1 MIIKE
6 KEQDLIS
13 AKETMESL
21 KPDDFAVV
29 ANTIAVLAQRQTY
42 LDSKKKQAPEE
53 RPSVAS

>member
-1 MIIKE
+1 MLTKE
-6 KEQDLIS
+6 KQQDLIS

-42 LDSKKKQAPEE
+42 LDSKKKRAPEE
-53 RPSVAS
+53 RPPVAS